1 MKRIKPHKFGKKN
14 YRPKHKKLRLRKNVR
29 GYRHDEYFEK
39 RCFALIGS
47 CYYYPSKYLA
57 ER

>member
-14 YRPKHKKLRLRKNVR
+14 YRPKHKKLRLRKNIKGFR
-29 GYRHDEYFEK
+29 RCEFNSK
-39 RCFALIGS
+39 RYETLIGV
-47 CYYYPSKYLA
+47 YYYPSKYLA

>member
-1 MKRIKPHKFGKKN
+1 MKRVKPHKFGKKN

-29 GYRHDEYFEK
+29 GFKHYELYQK
-39 RCFALIGS
+39 RMTAYMER
-47 CYYYPSKYLA
+47 YYYPSKYLA